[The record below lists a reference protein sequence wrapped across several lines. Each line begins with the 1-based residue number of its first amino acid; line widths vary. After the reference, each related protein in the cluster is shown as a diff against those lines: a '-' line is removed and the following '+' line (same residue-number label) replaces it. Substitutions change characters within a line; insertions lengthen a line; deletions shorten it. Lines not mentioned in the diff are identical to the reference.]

1 MTKHFFNALEQLKR
15 DLLAMGGLVETALTQ
30 ATHAFLKA
38 DASSLQEIIDGDEAI
53 DALELRIEEECLK
66 VMALYGPTAR
76 DLRFVVAVFKITNDL
91 ERMGDL
97 AVNIAERTRGVVEQ
111 GSGPVARDLAEMSDR
126 ARAMVRK
133 ALDAFVNLDAKS
145 AQEVLAADDWVDE
158 RLKQEYE
165 AQAKAVEDGQAD
177 FKGAVRV
184 VSFAKHLER
193 VADHATNIAE
203 DVVYLASG
211 AVVKHQH

>member
-1 MTKHFFNALEQLKR
+1 
-15 DLLAMGGLVETALTQ
+15 
-30 ATHAFLKA
+30 
-38 DASSLQEIIDGDEAI
+38 
-53 DALELRIEEECLK
+53 
-66 VMALYGPTAR
+66 
-76 DLRFVVAVFKITNDL
+76 KITNDL

-111 GSGPVARDLAEMSDR
+111 GSGPVARDLAKMSDR

-165 AQAKAVEDGQAD
+165 AQAKAVEEGKAD

-193 VADHATNIAE
+193 IADHATNIAE
-203 DVVYLASG
+203 DVIYLASG
-211 AVVKHQH
+211 TVVKHQR

>member
-1 MTKHFFNALEQLKR
+1 MTRHFFNALEQLKR
-15 DLLAMGGLVETALTQ
+15 DLLAMGGLVEAALTQ
-30 ATHAFLKA
+30 ATRAFLEA
-38 DASSLQEIIDGDEAI
+38 DASSLQQIIDGDEEI

-76 DLRFVVAVFKITNDL
+76 DLRLVVAVFKITNDL

-111 GSGPVARDLAEMSDR
+111 GSGPVAKDLADMSDR

-145 AQEVLAADDWVDE
+145 AREVLAADDWVDE
-158 RLKQEYE
+158 RLKEEYE
-165 AQAKAVEDGQAD
+165 AQAKAVEEGLAD

-211 AVVKHQH
+211 TVVKHQH

>member
-1 MTKHFFNALEQLKR
+1 MTRHFFNALEQLKR
-15 DLLAMGGLVETALTQ
+15 DLLEMGGLVEIALTQ
-30 ATHAFLKA
+30 ATHAFLEA
-38 DASSLQEIIDGDEAI
+38 DATSVQQIIDGDEEV

-145 AQEVLAADDWVDE
+145 AREVLAADDWVDE
-158 RLKQEYE
+158 RLKEEYE
-165 AQAKAVEDGQAD
+165 AQAKAVEDGLAD